1 MVSHEL
7 AKLGRVHGRTMVWLG
22 ETPSEIAD
30 ALSVDCNPIS
40 D

>member
-7 AKLGRVHGRTMVWLG
+7 ANLGRVHGRTMVWLG
-22 ETPSEIAD
+22 ETPSEICD
-30 ALSVDCNPIS
+30 ALSVDCNSTS